1 MTFSQERDSDKT
13 YPAPLPR
20 RDLFLLPA
28 IGFVTVCILLVV
40 TELIARR
47 LFSESKTNTESC
59 LVLNDKKTGVRGV
72 PNSVCWEKLPESQLI
87 EYRFDNC
94 GYRSGMQ
101 CVPKAPGTYRI
112 VMMGSSV
119 AIGERVPINST
130 LATLLPQLLIERT
143 GRTIELYNEGM
154 AYGFPRTAAMRFHEV
169 LAQKPDMVLW
179 VLTPADI
186 GEGEFVFAEN
196 AAESGGLR
204 AKIWSKLKEA
214 VTTNSIMDR
223 VRNHVEHSRT
233 GLMLQHFIYQNESE
247 SQYVTSYLMGADRVT
262 GFLRSNM
269 SPEWRTHLAEF
280 EARSQEIATKS
291 ADAGVTFVAVYLP
304 NRPQAAMIAMGTW
317 PSGYDPYAL
326 NRELQAI
333 IVKQGGIFVDVLPGF
348 RSIPNPEQYYLPVDG
363 HPTATAHVIF
373 SKLTANELT
382 SGAVPALKS
391 SIPNQVSAE
400 KGR

>member
-1 MTFSQERDSDKT
+1 VTFSQDKDSDITHK
-13 YPAPLPR
+13 APLPL
-20 RDLFLLPA
+20 RDWILLPA
-28 IGFVTVCILLVV
+28 ISFLTVCMLLLI
-40 TELIARR
+40 TESIARR
-47 LFSESKTNTESC
+47 LFSESKTSTESC
-59 LVLNDKKTGVRGV
+59 LILNDKDTGVRGV
-72 PNSVCWEKLPESQLI
+72 PNSVCWEKLPEAQWI

-94 GYRSGMQ
+94 GYRSGKQ
-101 CVPKAPGTYRI
+101 CVAKAPGTYRI

-143 GRTIELYNEGM
+143 GRSIELYNEGM
-154 AYGFPRTAAMRFHEV
+154 AYGFPRTAALRFHDV
-169 LAQKPDMVLW
+169 LAQKPDMALW

-214 VTTNSIMDR
+214 LTTNSIMDR
-223 VRNHVEHSRT
+223 VRNHVERSRT
-233 GLMLQHFIYQNESE
+233 GLMLQHFLYENESE

-269 SPEWRTHLAEF
+269 SPEWRTHLADF
-280 EARSQEIATKS
+280 EVRSKEIAAKS
-291 ADAGVTFVAVYLP
+291 ADAGVTFVAVFLP
-304 NRPQAAMIAMGTW
+304 NRPQSAMIAMGTW
-317 PSGYDPYAL
+317 PAGYDPYAL

-348 RSIPNPEQYYLPVDG
+348 RSIANPEQYYLPVDG
-363 HPTATAHVIF
+363 HPTADAHAIF
-373 SKLTANELT
+373 SRLTADGLT

-391 SIPNQVSAE
+391 NTLNQVATA